1 MFEKDETYVNDKPCA
16 CVDPCGHY
24 AWLDDKEYLAEDSTE
39 PVVPDKIEGSAGD
52 GKGMDLRKSKDDSLK
67 HRIFMEGKCVKCKV
81 EIKPLPEEIYTVVG
95 LLEFPLHNFNA
106 CNGTLYHI
114 ECPKDQKP
122 FAPSITMVDKSLLL
136 D

>member
-1 MFEKDETYVNDKPCA
+1 MFEKDGTYVNDKPCK

-24 AWLDDKEYLAEDSTE
+24 GWLDDKEYLEEDSIE

-67 HRIFMEGKCVKCKV
+67 HKLFMAGKCVKCKGV
-81 EIKPLPEEIYTVVG
+81 ITELPEEVYTVVG
-95 LLEFPLHNFNA
+95 LLEFPLHNYKA

-114 ECPKDQKP
+114 ECPNQAEDSKLGIEELKDN
-122 FAPSITMVDKSLLL
+122 
-136 D
+136 